1 MKKEYNNSVDKVN
14 RRYRMT
20 RAECFEQEINHIDK
34 EIRKF
39 EQLNMTNDRYYC
51 LLQMERAT
59 KICEMQYCIE
69 NNL

>member
-1 MKKEYNNSVDKVN
+1 
-14 RRYRMT
+14 MT
-20 RAECFEQEINHIDK
+20 RAECFEQEINHLDK

-59 KICEMQYCIE
+59 KICEMQYCID

>member
-1 MKKEYNNSVDKVN
+1 
-14 RRYRMT
+14 MT
-20 RAECFEQEINHIDK
+20 RAEAYEKEIENLDK
-34 EIRKF
+34 EICKF
-39 EQLNMTNDRYYC
+39 EQLGMVSDKYYC

>member
-1 MKKEYNNSVDKVN
+1 
-14 RRYRMT
+14 MT
-20 RAECFEQEINHIDK
+20 RAEFFEQEINHLDK

>member
-1 MKKEYNNSVDKVN
+1 MKKEYNKSVDKVN
-14 RRYRMT
+14 RRYKMT
-20 RAECFEQEINHIDK
+20 RAECFEQEINNLDK

-39 EQLNMTNDRYYC
+39 EQLNMTQDKYYC
-51 LLQMERAT
+51 LLQMEKAT

>member
-1 MKKEYNNSVDKVN
+1 MKKEYNNGVDKVN
-14 RRYRMT
+14 RRYKMT
-20 RAECFEQEINHIDK
+20 RAECFEQEINNLDK

-51 LLQMERAT
+51 LLQMERAM